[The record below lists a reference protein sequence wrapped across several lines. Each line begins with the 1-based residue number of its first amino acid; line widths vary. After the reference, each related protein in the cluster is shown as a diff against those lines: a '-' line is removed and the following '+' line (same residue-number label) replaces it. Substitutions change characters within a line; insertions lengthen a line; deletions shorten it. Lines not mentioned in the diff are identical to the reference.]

1 MPLDHLSYILY
12 LTRRRVRLSTDRRMG
27 RGSEAHTVN
36 NHTYVASWPGP
47 RRQRRAP
54 RRRRRRS
61 LALRARAF
69 STILGSSPLSHV
81 AAAATTTT
89 MLHCV
94 PREGGKALSL
104 TGLGGAPRRC
114 GWIEG
119 NWTDYGRTA
128 CTVVVGSA
136 SSGFGLEWM
145 DDRSV
150 KTLEAEASRVSEVL
164 RGLV

>member
-1 MPLDHLSYILY
+1 MAGAPPAAQSSPP
-12 LTRRRVRLSTDRRMG
+12 TPSSFPRVTGARVFHNFGVVAAVARCG
-27 RGSEAHTVN
+27 RGDDDDNV
-36 NHTYVASWPGP
+36 
-47 RRQRRAP
+47 
-54 RRRRRRS
+54 
-61 LALRARAF
+61 ALR
-69 STILGSSPLSHV
+69 SSG
-81 AAAATTTT
+81 
-89 MLHCV
+89 
-94 PREGGKALSL
+94 EGGKELSL